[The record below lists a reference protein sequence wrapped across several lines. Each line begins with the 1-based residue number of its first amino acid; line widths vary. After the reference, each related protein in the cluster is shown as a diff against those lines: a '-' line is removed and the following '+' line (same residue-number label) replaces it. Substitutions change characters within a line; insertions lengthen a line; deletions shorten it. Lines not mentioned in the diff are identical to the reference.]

1 LGILTQVKKQEIC
14 SGMLGKILTRK
25 IKIPAKLGQILANFA
40 VIKGKN
46 KKAGDRT
53 LVSPPEN
60 VIHYDP

>member
-1 LGILTQVKKQEIC
+1 LGILNQVEKQDFC

-25 IKIPAKLGQILANFA
+25 IKIPAKLGQILANCA
-40 VIKGKN
+40 VIKEKN

-53 LVSPPEN
+53 VVSPPEN